1 MTSSINHFY
10 WQGFNRQGQ
19 AIKGEL
25 IASNLSEA
33 KGILRSQG
41 ISAQKI
47 NKRQHS
53 LLKRTKDKIT
63 PADIAMI
70 TRQISTMLNAGVSIL
85 ATLEMIA
92 SGQTKLS
99 ARTMLTQIANEI
111 KAGSSITQSLRKHP
125 QQFNS
130 LYCDLIDT
138 GEQSGTLEIIFNR
151 VALYQEKVEALKSKI
166 KKAMFYPITVLA
178 VALVVTLILLIFVVP
193 QFQAIFS
200 SFGAELPVMTQMVL
214 TVSECIRYYGG
225 LITIGVSVAVALL
238 VRTYKRSL
246 ALRDK
251 VDKKLLSVPVIGP
264 ILQKAA
270 IARFTRTLATTF
282 TAGVPLIA
290 ALDSAANASGNAV
303 YRNAIKHIRN
313 EVASGSPINVGMRA
327 TTIFPNMAVQ
337 MVAIG
342 EESGALDAMLS
353 KIATIYEAE
362 VDDMVDGLS
371 HLLEPIIM
379 VVLGGVIGGLIIAM
393 YLPIFQIGNVV

>member
-1 MTSSINHFY
+1 M
-10 WQGFNRQGQ
+10 
-19 AIKGEL
+19 
-25 IASNLSEA
+25 
-33 KGILRSQG
+33 
-41 ISAQKI
+41 
-47 NKRQHS
+47 
-53 LLKRTKDKIT
+53 
-63 PADIAMI
+63 
-70 TRQISTMLNAGVSIL
+70 
-85 ATLEMIA
+85 
-92 SGQTKLS
+92 
-99 ARTMLTQIANEI
+99 
-111 KAGSSITQSLRKHP
+111 
-125 QQFNS
+125 
-130 LYCDLIDT
+130 IDT

-166 KKAMFYPITVLA
+166 KKAMLYPITVLA

-214 TVSECIRYYGG
+214 TVSECIKYYGG
-225 LITIGVSVAVALL
+225 LITIGV
-238 VRTYKRSL
+238 
-246 ALRDK
+246 
-251 VDKKLLSVPVIGP
+251 SVPVIGP

>member
-1 MTSSINHFY
+1 M
-10 WQGFNRQGQ
+10 
-19 AIKGEL
+19 
-25 IASNLSEA
+25 
-33 KGILRSQG
+33 
-41 ISAQKI
+41 
-47 NKRQHS
+47 
-53 LLKRTKDKIT
+53 
-63 PADIAMI
+63 
-70 TRQISTMLNAGVSIL
+70 
-85 ATLEMIA
+85 
-92 SGQTKLS
+92 
-99 ARTMLTQIANEI
+99 
-111 KAGSSITQSLRKHP
+111 
-125 QQFNS
+125 
-130 LYCDLIDT
+130 
-138 GEQSGTLEIIFNR
+138 
-151 VALYQEKVEALKSKI
+151 
-166 KKAMFYPITVLA
+166 
-178 VALVVTLILLIFVVP
+178 
-193 QFQAIFS
+193 
-200 SFGAELPVMTQMVL
+200 
-214 TVSECIRYYGG
+214 
-225 LITIGVSVAVALL
+225 SVAVALL